1 MLLKNKTA
9 VITGSNRGIGKEILR
24 LFSQNGANIF
34 ACTRDLTEEFN
45 NLIEQTQKDFSN
57 TIIPIK
63 MDLADENSV
72 KKASKEILSD
82 QAIPMTSS
90 TSYFIN

>member
-34 ACTRDLTEEFN
+34 ACTRDLTE
-45 NLIEQTQKDFSN
+45 
-57 TIIPIK
+57 
-63 MDLADENSV
+63 
-72 KKASKEILSD
+72 
-82 QAIPMTSS
+82 
-90 TSYFIN
+90 